1 MASPRDESPNRDVS
15 VGLPLLARLRAV
27 LLAITFFVVTLA
39 AMPVQWLLL
48 KLKLPAARTFPG
60 AYHRLVCA
68 IFGFHIHVTGKPVTD
83 QGVLLVANHT
93 SWIDI
98 LIFSAA
104 TPLCYVA
111 KSEIARWPFFGTLA
125 RLQRTVFVER
135 ERRSTTGE
143 VRDVI
148 RERLMAGETLLLF
161 PEGTSHDG
169 NRVLPFKS
177 ALLGAAEAVLASGRH
192 VAVQP
197 VSAAFT
203 GLHGLP
209 MGRENRPLFAWYGD
223 MEMVPHLWE
232 ALLAGPIEVV
242 IQFHPPLSLD
252 EMDRKTLALRARKM
266 IQAGVSEALQG
277 RALLDLLPATAR

>member
-1 MASPRDESPNRDVS
+1 M
-15 VGLPLLARLRAV
+15 LARLRAISI
-27 LLAITFFVVTLA
+27 ITGFLVVTFLG
-39 AMPVQWLLL
+39 MPVQWLRL
-48 KLKLPAARTFPG
+48 KLKSPAARIFPYR
-60 AYHRLVCA
+60 YHRLVAA
-68 IFGFHIHVTGKPVTD
+68 IFGIQIRIIGKPVTG

-111 KSEIARWPFFGTLA
+111 KAEIARWPFFGTLA

-135 ERRSTTGE
+135 ERRTTTGE

-148 RERLMAGETLLLF
+148 RDRLLAGDTLLLF

-177 ALLGAAEAVLASGRH
+177 ALLGAAEARLAGGEH
-192 VAVQP
+192 VKVQP

-209 MGRENRPLFAWYGD
+209 MGRENRPSFAWYGD

-232 ALLAGPIEVV
+232 AMLAGPLDVV
-242 IQFHPPLSLD
+242 VQFHEPLSLD
-252 EMDRKTLALRARKM
+252 RMDRKTLAARDRK
-266 IQAGVSEALQG
+266 S
-277 RALLDLLPATAR
+277 